1 MNAVRKTMTALKSLA
16 SVVAIVAT
24 AAPAAAACG
33 AGIAAGDISNI
44 AWMEN
49 QFPRAVPPTYVELD
63 RTAELSRTGP
73 FYYGL
78 RYVYSRPK
86 RSERANDAPA
96 LFNAAARI
104 LIDFG
109 FFDFDPQYGRLG
121 LDAIYR
127 TVSAKRCGVTVQFEF
142 FGGAEPR
149 LEALFSQ
156 LTQLERGAAWSAA
169 KGEVPERIPV
179 FHVPTAPP
187 VAADPLVDAGPD
199 RNEVVADAPAS

>member
-1 MNAVRKTMTALKSLA
+1 MNMHHALARNTRTKFALLPALA
-16 SVVAIVAT
+16 LGAFAIT
-24 AAPAAAACG
+24 TAPAGAACG

-127 TVSAKRCGVTVQFEF
+127 T
-142 FGGAEPR
+142 
-149 LEALFSQ
+149 
-156 LTQLERGAAWSAA
+156 
-169 KGEVPERIPV
+169 
-179 FHVPTAPP
+179 
-187 VAADPLVDAGPD
+187 
-199 RNEVVADAPAS
+199 